1 MTSWFE
7 YWKVGTNCLII
18 GFVLGFFWNDIWR
31 IILGI
36 KQFVQEFRGQS
47 APKEQERFS
56 DYP

>member
-7 YWKVGTNCLII
+7 SFTLGANCLVI

-31 IILGI
+31 ILVGI
-36 KQFVQEFRGQS
+36 KQLVQEFRN
-47 APKEQERFS
+47 PPTKEQERFS

>member
-7 YWKVGTNCLII
+7 SFILGANCLVI

-31 IILGI
+31 ILVGI
-36 KQFVQEFRGQS
+36 KQLVQEFRN
-47 APKEQERFS
+47 PPTKEQERFS